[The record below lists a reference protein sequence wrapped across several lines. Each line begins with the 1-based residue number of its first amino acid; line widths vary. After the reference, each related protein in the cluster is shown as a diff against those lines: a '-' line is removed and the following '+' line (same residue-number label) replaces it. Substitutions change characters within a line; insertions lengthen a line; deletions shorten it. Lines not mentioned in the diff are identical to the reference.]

1 MFPFNE
7 VICLAHFSNHKQ
19 QKVSSLFFIFST
31 TSIYAC
37 HASFFF
43 LSKND
48 VSLHLPWDVHKIE
61 CSEWCGPIKIERF
74 YVYGCLMTSKKAH
87 TMKMERAFRLLF
99 IVCPPEIRYKW
110 KIPFRLKKGKIVNT
124 TSNSVVMCCLL
135 FL

>member
-1 MFPFNE
+1 MKWYVLHTFPTINSKKYLR
-7 VICLAHFSNHKQ
+7 CFS
-19 QKVSSLFFIFST
+19 
-31 TSIYAC
+31 
-37 HASFFF
+37 SFLPLQYMRAILPIFF